1 MPARH
6 PPSPASSDL
15 RTIVFS
21 HANGLPAG
29 IYEALFAAW
38 RSAGWRVLALER
50 FGHDPSHPVSSGWP
64 HLRDELLAFIRREAR
79 DEPMALVG
87 HSMGGYLSL
96 LAASRLPT
104 QVRAVVLLD
113 SPIVAG
119 WRSHGFRLLEA
130 TGLLRRG
137 GPGKVSARR
146 RDHWPDMTA
155 VREHFQSRRAF
166 AAWDARCFDHYL
178 QHAFEAAPDGGV
190 QLAFRR
196 DVETRIY
203 ETLPHHVEPLLRRRP
218 LTCPVSYIEGAHS
231 TEGRQLGL
239 GFVRQ
244 LAGTRWRTVD
254 GSHLFPLEQP
264 DTTARA
270 VLELLGR
277 AAAGAHL

>member
-1 MPARH
+1 MPAKH
-6 PPSPASSDL
+6 PPAPPSHAA

-29 IYEALFAAW
+29 IYEVLFAAW
-38 RSAGWRVLALER
+38 RAAGWRVLALQR
-50 FGHDPSHPVSSGWP
+50 FGHDPSHPVTSGWP
-64 HLRDELLAFIRREAR
+64 HLRDELLAFIRREAQG
-79 DEPMALVG
+79 EAVALVG

-96 LAASRLPT
+96 LAACRLPA

-119 WRSHGFRLLEA
+119 WRSHGFRLLKA
-130 TGLLRRG
+130 AGLMRRG

-146 RDHWPDMTA
+146 RDHWPDMAA
-155 VREHFQSRRAF
+155 VREHFLSRRAF
-166 AAWDARCFDHYL
+166 AAWDARCFEHYL
-178 QHAFEAAPDGGV
+178 QHAFEAAPGGGV
-190 QLAFRR
+190 RLAFRR

-203 ETLPHHVEPLLRRRP
+203 ETLPHHVEPLLRRHP
-218 LTCPVSYIEGAHS
+218 LACAVSYIEGTHS

-244 LAGTRWRTVD
+244 LAAERWHSID

-264 DTTARA
+264 DATARA
-270 VLELLGR
+270 VLECLGR
-277 AAAGAHL
+277 AASAAHL